1 MSDTSKVVNLRLS
14 LHQEK
19 VLNALVQYR
28 YANAAETITWSASVP
43 NRSEYI
49 RSLIV
54 ADYKRAVAEGMEQV
68 ERV

>member
-28 YANAAETITWSASVP
+28 YANGDATDTWSASVP

-49 RSLIV
+49 RTLIA
-54 ADYKRAVAEGMEQV
+54 ADYKAAVTEGMKKV
-68 ERV
+68 PR